1 MQLENGWIVGVTRVV
16 SPHCDRRPD
25 DEPLAA
31 GHPQHQ
37 PAARRIRR
45 PLYRPAVY
53 RHARSRAAP
62 YFAEIHQLRV
72 SAHCLIRRDGEIV
85 QYVPFDQRARHAGVS
100 LYQGRD
106 RCNDFSIGIELEGTD
121 LLPYT
126 EAQYR
131 TLQAVTALL
140 AEHYPPLVANIAGHC
155 DIAPA
160 ARPIPGRRSIGIAIW
175 HLWNNATRP
184 PTLCLRQEKGEESL
198 MTLFTLLLVLA
209 RERLFKLG
217 EHWQLDHRLEVV
229 FQRLHRVSLAQTLAM
244 TAARMVIVWGVLWLS
259 HGLFFG
265 VVTLLL
271 WIVIDLLCVGAGI
284 KRKHYRAYLKAA
296 RQGDTHASDQMAEE
310 LALIHGLPVDCS
322 EELRLRE
329 LQNALL
335 WINFRY
341 YRAAVLVRGLWAL
354 RADRVGGVCL
364 PARLSN
370 WLARHNTPL
379 ERSQSGIDHLLN
391 WLDWIPVRLAGVAY
405 ALFGHGER
413 ALPARFASLGIG
425 IRRRIRC

>member
-1 MQLENGWIVGVTRVV
+1 MTSPSLLVIHNISLPPGEFGGPYIDQLFTGTLD
-16 SPHCDRRPD
+16 P
-25 DEPLAA
+25 A
-31 GHPQHQ
+31 QH
-37 PAARRIRR
+37 
-45 PLYRPAVY
+45 
-53 RHARSRAAP
+53 P

-85 QYVPFDQRARHAGVS
+85 QYVPFDQRAGTRAFLCIRGAIGATIS
-100 LYQGRD
+100 PSASSWKAPTCCLTPRRNTA
-106 RCNDFSIGIELEGTD
+106 RCRRSPRCWPNIIRRWWPISPGIAIS
-121 LLPYT
+121 P
-126 EAQYR
+126 
-131 TLQAVTALL
+131 
-140 AEHYPPLVANIAGHC
+140 
-155 DIAPA
+155 PA

-184 PTLCLRQEKGEESL
+184 PTLCLRQEKGRGIANDAVYAVAG
-198 MTLFTLLLVLA
+198 FGP
-209 RERLFKLG
+209 ERLFKLG

-370 WLARHNTPL
+370 RLARHNTPL